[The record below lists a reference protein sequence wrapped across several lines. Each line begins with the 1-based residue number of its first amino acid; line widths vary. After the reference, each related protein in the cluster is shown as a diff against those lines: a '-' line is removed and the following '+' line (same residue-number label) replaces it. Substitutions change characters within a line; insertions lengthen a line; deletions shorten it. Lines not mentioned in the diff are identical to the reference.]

1 MNKKL
6 NKEAVLMIRKTVEE
20 RNRVRREL
28 SNKQIARKLNVSV
41 GAIRNVI
48 KGARWGHVK

>member
-1 MNKKL
+1 MNTKL
-6 NKEAVLMIRKTVEE
+6 DPYAVRLIRRVVAK

-28 SNKQIARKLNVSV
+28 SNKALARHLGVSV

-48 KGARWGHVK
+48 KGKRWSSVK